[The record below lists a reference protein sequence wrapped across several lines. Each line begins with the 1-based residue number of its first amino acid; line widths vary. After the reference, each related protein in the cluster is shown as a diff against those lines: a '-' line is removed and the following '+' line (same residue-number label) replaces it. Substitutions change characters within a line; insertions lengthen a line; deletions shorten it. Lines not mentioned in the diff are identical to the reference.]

1 MQPAWNHCAP
11 YAHNSLQIGG
21 MDLQIVFSG
30 LGKNG
35 AWGGACGAGGGR
47 SFLVRTRR
55 GLASATAFRGSNPE
69 NRELS
74 HTFSDLTVSVGV
86 LPSVTFESLRE
97 YIAFPNDVRR

>member
-35 AWGGACGAGGGR
+35 AWGACGAGGGR
-47 SFLVRTRR
+47 SFW
-55 GLASATAFRGSNPE
+55 GAG
-69 NRELS
+69 
-74 HTFSDLTVSVGV
+74 
-86 LPSVTFESLRE
+86 
-97 YIAFPNDVRR
+97 